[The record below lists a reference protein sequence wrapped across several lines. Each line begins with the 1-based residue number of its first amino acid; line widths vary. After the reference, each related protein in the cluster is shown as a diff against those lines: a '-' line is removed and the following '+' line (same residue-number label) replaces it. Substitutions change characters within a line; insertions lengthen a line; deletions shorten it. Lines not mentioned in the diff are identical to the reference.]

1 MNQQASPDAAEFQM
15 DQGLSLVDVWQFVQR
30 HFVRIMVWV
39 VLGCM
44 FYSGVI
50 VLLRS
55 YLPRASV
62 ARQTIQFTFDGAER
76 GEYPN
81 GMPFSPKDVLA
92 APVLDQA
99 YSALQLSGY
108 LKPEDFASRL
118 TIFQGSRDMEMLQL
132 EYQQKLSNTKLLQP
146 ERESL
151 ERDFKA
157 KMDALRGRV
166 YTVAFDAS
174 ELPIANATA
183 ERIVSKV
190 PEVWANF
197 AQATRGVKDYDIPV
211 VTTAALAGDDSSDYL
226 NRAETLRSTSR
237 RLLDSVRKLEVIP
250 GSNLVRD
257 KTGGSLGDL
266 REDIQNNY
274 RVSVLPSYLN
284 HLRIAY
290 ENQPERVRDVI
301 SIRVSNQER
310 LQKLATAKAEEFGSA
325 FREYITLNSGAVSP
339 SASGGVAVTQPGMGQ
354 ALGLGSQMPAI
365 MSLSEGFF
373 DRVIAQGIMSR
384 DVEYRQKLNERQ
396 LEAAVAVLEGQE
408 SLDFDKWILEQLS
421 TPGSKASLPA
431 EQVQKEA
438 GTAIARLRDFAGRVQ
453 EIHRLL
459 SERNLNAA
467 AQLYRNEDPVIVS
480 SEAAVTTSRMML
492 GLVAT
497 ALVMFVLGAVSGL
510 SADRKARLA
519 S

>member
-15 DQGLSLVDVWQFVQR
+15 DQGLSLVDVWQFTQR
-30 HFVRIMVWV
+30 HFVRIAVWV

-44 FYSGVI
+44 FYSGVV

-55 YLPRASV
+55 YMPRATV
-62 ARQTIQFTFDGAER
+62 ARQTIRFTFDGAER

-108 LKPEDFASRL
+108 LKPEEFASRL
-118 TIFQGSRDMEMLQL
+118 TIYQASRDMEMLQL

-166 YTVAFDAS
+166 YTVAFDGS
-174 ELPIANATA
+174 ELPISVATT
-183 ERIVSKV
+183 ERVVSKI
-190 PEVWANF
+190 PEVWAEF
-197 AQATRGVKDYDIPV
+197 TQTTRGVKNYDIAL
-211 VTTAALAGDDSSDYL
+211 VTSAALADGDSSDYL
-226 NRAETLRSTSR
+226 SRAETLRSTSR
-237 RLLDSVRKLEVIP
+237 RLLESVRKLEGLP

-257 KTGGSLGDL
+257 TTGGSLGDL
-266 REDIQNNY
+266 REEILNNY
-274 RVSVLPSYLN
+274 RISVLPSYIN

-290 ENQPERVRDVI
+290 ENQPERGREGSD
-301 SIRVSNQER
+301 IRIANQER
-310 LQKLATAKAEEFGSA
+310 RQKLAMAKAQEVASA

-339 SASGGVAVTQPGMGQ
+339 TANSAGALPQAGTGQP
-354 ALGLGSQMPAI
+354 LGLGSQMPAI

-408 SLDFDKWILEQLS
+408 SLDFDKWILEQLG
-421 TPGSKASLPA
+421 TPGTKASLPA

-438 GTAIARLRDFAGRVQ
+438 GAAVSRLRNFAGRVQ

-459 SERNLNAA
+459 SARNLNAA
-467 AQLYRNEDPVIVS
+467 AQLYRNEDPVVVS
-480 SEAAVTTSRMML
+480 SEAALSASRMVL

-497 ALVMFVLGAVSGL
+497 ALVMFVLGVVSGL
-510 SADRKARLA
+510 SADRKVRLA
-519 S
+519 

>member
-15 DQGLSLVDVWQFVQR
+15 DQGLSLVDVWQFTQR
-30 HFVRIMVWV
+30 HFVRIAVWV

-55 YLPRASV
+55 YMPRAAV
-62 ARQTIQFTFDGAER
+62 ARQTIRFTFDGAER

-81 GMPFSPKDVLA
+81 GMPFSPKDLLA

-99 YSALQLSGY
+99 FSALQLSGQ
-108 LKPEDFASRL
+108 LKPQELAARL
-118 TIFQGSRDMEMLQL
+118 TIYQASRDMDMLQL
-132 EYQQKLSNTKLLQP
+132 EYQQKLSNTKLSQP

-166 YTVAFDAS
+166 YTLAFDAS
-174 ELPIANATA
+174 GLPLGSGTA
-183 ERIVSKV
+183 ERVVSKI
-190 PEVWANF
+190 PEIWAEF
-197 AQATRGVKDYDIPV
+197 SQATRGVKNYDIAL
-211 VTTAALAGDDSSDYL
+211 VTSAALADGDSSDYL

-237 RLLDSVRKLEVIP
+237 RLLESVRKLEGLP

-257 KTGGSLGDL
+257 TTGGSLGDL
-266 REDIQNNY
+266 REEILNNY
-274 RVSVLPSYLN
+274 RISVLPSYIN

-301 SIRVSNQER
+301 TIRIANQER
-310 LQKLATAKAEEFGSA
+310 LQKLATAKADELGSA
-325 FREYITLNSGAVSP
+325 FRDYITLNSGAVSP
-339 SASGGVAVTQPGMGQ
+339 AASSGGSVPQPGMGQ
-354 ALGLGSQMPAI
+354 PLGLGSQMPAI

-408 SLDFDKWILEQLS
+408 SLDFDKWILEQLG
-421 TPGSKASLPA
+421 TPGTKASAPA
-431 EQVQKEA
+431 EQVQQEA
-438 GTAIARLRDFAGRVQ
+438 GAAVSRLRNFAGRVQ

-467 AQLYRNEDPVIVS
+467 AQLYRNEDPVVVS
-480 SEAAVTTSRMML
+480 SEAALSASRMLL

-497 ALVMFVLGAVSGL
+497 ALVMFVLGVVSGL
-510 SADRKARLA
+510 SADRRVRLA
-519 S
+519 

>member
-15 DQGLSLVDVWQFVQR
+15 DQGLSLVDVWQFTQR
-30 HFVRIMVWV
+30 HFVRIAVWV

-44 FYSGVI
+44 FYSGVV

-55 YLPRASV
+55 YMPRATV
-62 ARQTIQFTFDGAER
+62 ARQTIRFTFDGAER

-81 GMPFSPKDVLA
+81 GMPFSPKDLLA

-99 YSALQLSGY
+99 YSALQLSSFM
-108 LKPEDFASRL
+108 KPQEFASRL
-118 TIFQGSRDMEMLQL
+118 TVLQASRDMEMLQL

-157 KMDALRGRV
+157 KMDALRNRV

-174 ELPIANATA
+174 ELPISAATA
-183 ERIVSKV
+183 ERVVSKI
-190 PEVWANF
+190 PEIWAEF
-197 AQATRGVKDYDIPV
+197 AQATRGVKNYDIAL
-211 VTTAALAGDDSSDYL
+211 VTAAALAGSESSDYL
-226 NRAETLRSTSR
+226 NRAETLKSTSK
-237 RLLDSVRKLEVIP
+237 RLLESIREMEAFP

-257 KTGGSLGDL
+257 TTGGSLSDL

-274 RVSVLPSYLN
+274 RVSVLPNYVN

-301 SIRVSNQER
+301 TIRISNQER
-310 LQKLATAKAEEFGSA
+310 LQKLATAKADELGSA
-325 FREYITLNSGAVSP
+325 FRDYITLNSGAVSP
-339 SASGGVAVTQPGMGQ
+339 AASGGGSVPQPGMGQ

-408 SLDFDKWILEQLS
+408 SLEFDKWVLEQLG
-421 TPGSKASLPA
+421 TPGTKASVPA
-431 EQVQKEA
+431 EQVQKDA
-438 GTAIARLRDFAGRVQ
+438 SAAIARLRDFAGRVQ

-459 SERNLNAA
+459 SARNLNAA
-467 AQLYRNEDPVIVS
+467 AQLYRNEDPVVVS
-480 SEAAVTTSRMML
+480 SEAALSASRMVL

-497 ALVMFVLGAVSGL
+497 ALVMFVLGVVSGL
-510 SADRKARLA
+510 SADRKTRLA
-519 S
+519 

>member
-15 DQGLSLVDVWQFVQR
+15 DQGLSLVDVWQFIQR
-30 HFVRIMVWV
+30 HFVRILVWV
-39 VLGCM
+39 ILGCM
-44 FYSGVI
+44 LYSGVV

-55 YLPRASV
+55 YLPRATV
-62 ARQTIQFTFDGAER
+62 ARQTIRFTFDGAER

-99 YSALQLSGY
+99 FSALQLSGY
-108 LKPEDFASRL
+108 LKPEEFAARL
-118 TIFQGSRDMEMLQL
+118 TIYQASRDMEMLQL

-166 YTVAFDAS
+166 YTLAFDAS
-174 ELPIANATA
+174 GLPLGAGTA
-183 ERIVSKV
+183 ERVVSKI
-190 PEVWANF
+190 PEVWAEF
-197 AQATRGVKDYDIPV
+197 TQTTRGVKNYDIAL
-211 VTTAALAGDDSSDYL
+211 VTSAALADGDSSDYL
-226 NRAETLRSTSR
+226 SRAETLRSTSR
-237 RLLDSVRKLEVIP
+237 RLLESVRKLEGLP

-257 KTGGSLGDL
+257 TTGGSLSDL
-266 REDIQNNY
+266 REEILNNY
-274 RVSVLPSYLN
+274 RISVLPNYIN

-301 SIRVSNQER
+301 VIRIANQER
-310 LQKLATAKAEEFGSA
+310 LQKLAMAKAQEVASA

-339 SASGGVAVTQPGMGQ
+339 AANSVGALPQAGAGQP
-354 ALGLGSQMPAI
+354 LGLGSQMPAI

-408 SLDFDKWILEQLS
+408 SLDFDQWILEQLD
-421 TPGSKASLPA
+421 TPGTKASLPA
-431 EQVQKEA
+431 ARVQKEA
-438 GTAIARLRDFAGRVQ
+438 GAAISRLRDFAGRVQ

-459 SERNLNAA
+459 SARNLNAA
-467 AQLYRNEDPVIVS
+467 AQLYRNEDPVVVS
-480 SEAAVTTSRMML
+480 SEAALSASRMVL

-497 ALVMFVLGAVSGL
+497 ALVMLVLGVVSGL
-510 SADRKARLA
+510 SADRKVRLA
-519 S
+519 